1 MDSYDVRFW
10 DIKKLGNGTGARFRV
25 RWAVDGREHCK
36 SFKARPLADG
46 FLTGLK
52 DAVRYGRPFN
62 PRTGLPDAETT
73 RDELVTWYQHA
84 RSYAEAKW
92 PNLAPVSRRSV
103 AEALVTVTIAL
114 TAKEPG
120 APDAKVLR
128 QALFGWAF
136 NPATRQLDPPPETA
150 AALDWAERVSLP
162 VADLEDT
169 ATVRLALAACVKNL
183 TGKAAAGSTQR
194 RKRSVFYNALGYAVE
209 QGHLTSNP
217 VDRIQW
223 TTPAVAASVDRRV
236 VVSPAQARSLLAAV
250 RALSVRGQHLEAFF
264 ACLYYAALRP
274 SEAVMLREGD
284 LHLPK
289 KGWGRIDLA
298 ASASRA
304 GTAWTDHGTARQ
316 ERGLKHRADNETR
329 TIPIPP
335 ELVRLLR
342 AHIKRHGTTDDGRV
356 FQTARGG
363 ILQDSGYNEVWTQAR
378 KQALTPAQQRSPLG
392 RRPYD
397 LRHAA
402 VSLWL
407 NSGVPATEVA
417 RRAGHGVAVLLKIYA
432 HCIDGQADAANQ
444 RITDALGTQDAQSD
458 LGGEGDGESDRAS
471 RSAKPCPG

>member
-25 RWAVDGREHCK
+25 RWAVDGREHCR

-46 FLTGLK
+46 FLTELK
-52 DAVRYGRPFN
+52 DAVRDRRPFN
-62 PRTGLPDAETT
+62 PRTGLPDIEVTE
-73 RDELVTWYQHA
+73 DEAITWYQHSRA
-84 RSYAEAKW
+84 YTEVKW
-92 PNLAPVSRRSV
+92 ANLAPVSRRSV

-114 TAKEPG
+114 AAKEPD
-120 APDAKVLR
+120 APEPRVLR
-128 QALFGWAF
+128 QALFSWAF
-136 NPATRQLDPPPETA
+136 NPATRDITPLPQIA
-150 AALDWAERVSLP
+150 AALEWAERASLP

-169 ATVRLALAACVKNL
+169 ATVRLALGACAKTL
-183 TGKAAAGSTQR
+183 AGKPAAGSTQR

-209 QGHLTSNP
+209 LGLLGSNP

-223 TTPAVAASVDRRV
+223 TAPAVAASVDRRV
-236 VVSPAQARSLLAAV
+236 VVSPAQAETLLTAAGQ
-250 RALSVRGQHLEAFF
+250 LGKRGEHLKTFF

-274 SEAVMLREGD
+274 SEGVMLREAD

-289 KGWGRIDLA
+289 AGWGRIVLS

-304 GTAWTDHGTARQ
+304 GRAWTDEGTARQ

-335 ELVRLLR
+335 VLVGLLR
-342 AHIKRHGTTDDGRV
+342 AHIKRFGTTLDGRV

-363 ILQDSGYNEVWTQAR
+363 ILQDSGYNEVWDQAR
-378 KQALTPAQQRSPLG
+378 KAALTTAQYRSPLG

-432 HCIDGQADAANQ
+432 HCIDGQATAANQ
-444 RITDALGTQDAQSD
+444 RIADALGSQDAEQD
-458 LGGEGDGESDRAS
+458 PDDEGDGKNEQDS
-471 RSAKPCPG
+471 

>member
-1 MDSYDVRFW
+1 MNSYDVRFW
-10 DIKKLGNGTGARFRV
+10 DTKKLGSGSAARYRV

-52 DAVRYGRPFN
+52 DAIRDRRPFS
-62 PRTGLPDAETT
+62 PRTGLPGAEAA
-73 RDELVTWYQHA
+73 EEEMITWYAHA
-84 RSYAEAKW
+84 RAYAEAKW

-103 AEALVTVTIAL
+103 AEALVTITIAL
-114 TAKEPG
+114 SATEKG
-120 APDAKVLR
+120 APEGKVLR
-128 QALFGWAF
+128 QALFAWAF
-136 NPATRQLDPPPETA
+136 NPATRDSDPPPEIA
-150 AALDWAERVSLP
+150 AALEWAERASLP
-162 VADLEDT
+162 VAELDDT
-169 ATVRLALAACVKNL
+169 ATVRLALAACARTL
-183 TGKAAAGSTQR
+183 TGKPAAGSTQR

-209 QGHLTSNP
+209 HGHLAANP

-223 TTPAVAASVDRRV
+223 TTPAVAQTVDRRV
-236 VVSPAQARSLLAAV
+236 VVSPAQARTLLAAV
-250 RALSVRGQHLEAFF
+250 AGLSDRGRHLEAFY

-274 SEAVMLREGD
+274 SEAVMLRERD
-284 LHLPK
+284 LYLPA
-289 KGWGRIDLA
+289 KGWGRIVLA

-316 ERGLKHRADNETR
+316 ERGLKHRAAHETR

-342 AHIKRHGTTDDGRV
+342 AHTRRYGTTPDGRI

-363 ILQDSGYNEVWTQAR
+363 IIQDSAYSAVWASAR
-378 KQALTPAQQRSPLG
+378 ARALTPAQCRSPLG
-392 RRPYD
+392 RRSYD

-444 RITDALGTQDAQSD
+444 RITDALTTPEADQDR
-458 LGGEGDGESDRAS
+458 GGEDDAGS
-471 RSAKPCPG
+471 KPAA